1 MVISRPISGKF
12 RTRRYI
18 VESLL
23 LVLFTV
29 APWVVLPSGA
39 PLIRL
44 DIPKRMFHLFGQVYI
59 PQEGFILLLF
69 LLTMGLSLF
78 FFTSLFGRL
87 WCGWACPQTVY
98 IDLFDL
104 FGQWILGKKYGKKD
118 APKGKLYLLYFVW
131 FLLSAFFSF
140 HWIGF
145 FVSPYEMLSSIAS
158 FNFEGKSFHYFWL
171 FFTVAM
177 YVDMTLIREQFC
189 KYACPYAR
197 FQTVLMDEHSYNV
210 TYDYKRGEPRRHKGV
225 QIGDCTSC
233 NWCVVVCP
241 TGIDIRDGLQV
252 GCIACAK
259 CVDACTIQMAKEGK
273 KTLIDYFS
281 LNQIE
286 TRGKVKWIRPRV
298 LVYGALLML
307 VIATAIWKLSTR
319 VPLSVMLIP
328 DKTILPNIT
337 AEDKLMNYYQMKIQ
351 NISNEPQNLRISP
364 VLPAPLEPKLLVGEE
379 SGVIQVPPLTIKDQR
394 IVLEVSHLSEELK
407 KKGLVQIQFLIE
419 DVNNN
424 SIKLKKTVPLSMPL
438 HN

>member
-18 VESLL
+18 VESILL
-23 LVLFTV
+23 LIFTIS
-29 APWVVLPSGA
+29 PWIVLPSGA

-44 DIPKRMFHLFGQVYI
+44 DIPKRMLHLFGQVYI

-87 WCGWACPQTVY
+87 WCGWGCPQTVY

-104 FGQWILGKKYGKKD
+104 FGKWILDKKYGKKD
-118 APKGKLYLLYFVW
+118 APRSKLYFLYFVW

-145 FVSPYEMLSSIAS
+145 FVSPYEMLQSIVYLDFS
-158 FNFEGKSFHYFWL
+158 GKTFQYFWL
-171 FFTVAM
+171 FFAVAM

-225 QIGDCTSC
+225 QLGDCTAC

-259 CVDACTIQMAKEGK
+259 CIDACTIQMAKEGK

-281 LNQIE
+281 LNQVE

-298 LVYGALLML
+298 LVYGALLLL
-307 VIATAIWKLSTR
+307 VVATSMWKLTHR
-319 VPLSVMLIP
+319 VPLNVILIP
-328 DKTILPNIT
+328 DKNVLPVLVE
-337 AEDKLMNYYQMKIQ
+337 EDRLMNYYQAKLQ
-351 NISNEPQNLRISP
+351 NISNQTQNLR
-364 VLPAPLEPKLLVGEE
+364 VFAELPDSIQAKILLGSET
-379 SGVIQVPPLTIKDQR
+379 GVVEIPPLTIVDQR
-394 IVLEVSHLSEELK
+394 IVLESSHLSDELK
-407 KKGLVQIQFLIE
+407 KKRLIKIQLVFE
-419 DVNNN
+419 DINNP
-424 SIKLKKTVPLSMPL
+424 SVRLTKIVPLSMPL